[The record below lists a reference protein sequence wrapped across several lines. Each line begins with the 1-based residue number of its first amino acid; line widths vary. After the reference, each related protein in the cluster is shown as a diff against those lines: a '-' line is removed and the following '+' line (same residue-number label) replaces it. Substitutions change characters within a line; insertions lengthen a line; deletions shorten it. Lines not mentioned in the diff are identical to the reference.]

1 MPNITIDSTIAELLN
16 YNSDIAVI
24 YQIKNETST
33 KKIKEN
39 SGDISTNNSQDT
51 VELDSGI
58 MNDIIIRDILSE
70 PNSMLSCLVDD
81 YVVRLLSTIIDGL
94 NILVL
99 TSVDKTELYSVS
111 RYPVQIF
118 PLVKANIAFNE
129 FIKRLDNPT
138 QSSGINYIIP
148 QINHT
153 VSSYLSH

>member
-1 MPNITIDSTIAELLN
+1 MSNITIDSTIAELLN
-16 YNSDIAVI
+16 YNSDIAII
-24 YQIKNETST
+24 YQIKNETFT
-33 KKIKEN
+33 EKIKEN

-70 PNSMLSCLVDD
+70 PNSILSCLVGD

-99 TSVDKTELYSVS
+99 TSIDSTELYSVS
-111 RYPVQIF
+111 RYPVQVF
-118 PLVKANIAFNE
+118 PIAKADIAFNE
-129 FIKRLDNPT
+129 FIKRLNNPT
-138 QSSGINYIIP
+138 QYTGIDYIIP
-148 QINHT
+148 QVNYT